1 MLTYHGGFVTKGVSR
16 TWLAALIKQ
25 KSSVLVVAIAASKL
39 PALMTIG
46 ILGGLKLERCAVWD
60 LAYKHIVEEKCG
72 YKSPDQINDSL
83 EHLTLALALST
94 LVVAFG
100 AVVWPVFV
108 FAVPP
113 VRRFKHG
120 PLS

>member
-1 MLTYHGGFVTKGVSR
+1 MPT
-16 TWLAALIKQ
+16 LI
-25 KSSVLVVAIAASKL
+25 
-39 PALMTIG
+39 TIG
-46 ILGGLKLERCAVWD
+46 IFGGLKLERRAVWD

-72 YKSPDQINDSL
+72 DESPDQINDSL
-83 EHLTLALALST
+83 EQLTLALALTT

-113 VRRFKHG
+113 VR
-120 PLS
+120 